1 MRKLLVIISL
11 ALLLAGFNWSA
22 FQKETLRENGDMVLL
37 ELAPVDPRAL
47 LMGDYMTLDY
57 RMNREVNR
65 ALRDAQSNSSAEEP
79 LGMSRYDLMDSLP
92 EDGTVIV
99 RLDDN
104 KVASF
109 MRLDDGSPLAQDEQR
124 LFFRV
129 RNGQVHLAASAYF
142 FQEGYA
148 KDYERARYGELRVEK
163 NGKNLLVHMRDKD
176 LKRIEPEKMKA
187 EKTKTA
193 E

>member
-1 MRKLLVIISL
+1 MRNLLVLATL
-11 ALLLAGFNWSA
+11 ALLLLGFNWSA
-22 FQKETLRENGDMVLL
+22 FQKEQLMENGDIVLL

-57 RMNREVNR
+57 RMNREVTR
-65 ALRDAQSNSSAEEP
+65 ALLAAQGEDR
-79 LGMSRYDLMDSLP
+79 GMSSYERRSRLP
-92 EDGTVIV
+92 EDGVAIV
-99 RLDDN
+99 RLDQN
-104 KVASF
+104 KVAALVR
-109 MRLDDGSPLAQDEQR
+109 MDDGNPLAQDERR

-129 RNGQVHLAASAYF
+129 RNGDAHLAASAYF

-163 NGKNLLVHMRDKD
+163 SGKNLLVHMRDKD
-176 LKRIEPEKMKA
+176 LKRIEPEKVKA
-187 EKTKTA
+187 EKTK

>member
-1 MRKLLVIISL
+1 MRKLLVLATL
-11 ALLLAGFNWSA
+11 ALLLLGFNWSA
-22 FQKETLRENGDMVLL
+22 FQKEQLVEKGDIVLL

-47 LMGDYMTLDY
+47 LMGDFMTLDY
-57 RMNREVNR
+57 RMNREVTR
-65 ALRDAQSNSSAEEP
+65 ALLAAQGEAGN
-79 LGMSRYDLMDSLP
+79 MNRYERRSKMP
-92 EDGTVIV
+92 EDGVAIV
-99 RLDDN
+99 RLDRN
-104 KVASF
+104 NVAALL
-109 MRLDDGSPLAQDEQR
+109 RLDDGSPLAQDEHR

-129 RNGQVHLAASAYF
+129 RNGDAHLAASSYF

-187 EKTKTA
+187 EKAK